1 MKWLIWQNRIVKP
14 KHFRQLIL
22 LILGIILSITHASAY
37 IGPATVTMIWQ
48 ITLASLLAAGYLV
61 HIYWDRIKSTI
72 KKQFNRSAK

>member
-1 MKWLIWQNRIVKP
+1 MKWLTWQNVIMKP
-14 KHFRQLIL
+14 KPRKMFIL
-22 LILGIILSITHASAY
+22 LILGISLTIANASAY

-72 KKQFNRSAK
+72 KKTINRSDE